1 MNSRVLTTLICLVF
15 LLAGILFFR
24 QSRQSGANNAEPNR
38 QRTSKELPLPA
49 QSVADVKFDGE
60 KVFSILGKDALRS
73 IDKPEFVKASDSEIS
88 DNIQVIG
95 ITDGKIARAY
105 SIYLLDRHEI
115 VNDQMGEHPIAI
127 TW

>member
-38 QRTSKELPLPA
+38 QRTSNELPLPA